1 MTAKEFFKSTAFKCI
16 CVLLSIVL
24 ICGIL
29 LTICN
34 ALFAVSDQERLDRA
48 ISKIYGETVEYDPN
62 EEVDEDY
69 SSTALYTIN
78 QVYPL
83 KGSHD
88 GEYLLNITGNGG
100 YGGGTVTCWVVANIN
115 DGEFNGISKVTI
127 DSNSGQSYI
136 AKIGSGDL
144 QALINQQENSEFTS
158 FTTSGISTGATFSL
172 NAITNCMNGAT
183 EYIKAVYCG
192 YVSPYADYEYTDYI
206 DDVTTFSVSGTEVTY
221 QIKTKVCG
229 PADPFEISVTVGENG
244 IITAYSITSNGST
257 SGFGSKMHPS
267 ILNSTLFVNK
277 ELDDMLALFNDP
289 DSTTLTKDDLKTDSV
304 DGSQLVTGASESD
317 YSNAGY
323 SNFVCIYASL
333 FASANY
339 ELALSDYAEGG
350 NS

>member
-24 ICGIL
+24 VCGIL

-62 EEVDEDY
+62 EEVDADY
-69 SSTALYTIN
+69 AATSLCTVN
-78 QVYPL
+78 KVYPL
-83 KGSHD
+83 KGSHA
-88 GEYLLNITGNGG
+88 GEYLLNVTGNGG

-136 AKIGSGDL
+136 AKIGSDDL

-158 FTTSGISTGATFSL
+158 FTKEGISTGATLSL
-172 NAITNCMNGAT
+172 GAITNCLNGAT
-183 EYIKAVYCG
+183 EYVKAVYCG
-192 YVSPYADYEYTDYI
+192 YVSPYADYDYTDFI
-206 DDVTTFSVSGTEVTY
+206 DDATAFSVSGTEVTY
-221 QIKTKVCG
+221 QIKTT
-229 PADPFEISVTVGENG
+229 ALDQANAFEISITVGENG
-244 IITAYSITSNGST
+244 IITAYSITKNGST
-257 SGFGSKMHPS
+257 YDYDKNMHPS

-277 ELDDMLALFNDP
+277 GLDDMLALFSDP
-289 DSTTLTKDDLKTDSV
+289 DSTKLTKDDLKTDSV
-304 DGSQLVTGASESD
+304 DGSQLVTGASETD
-317 YSNAGY
+317 RSNAGY
-323 SNFVCIYASL
+323 SNFLCIYASI
-333 FASANY
+333 FATANY